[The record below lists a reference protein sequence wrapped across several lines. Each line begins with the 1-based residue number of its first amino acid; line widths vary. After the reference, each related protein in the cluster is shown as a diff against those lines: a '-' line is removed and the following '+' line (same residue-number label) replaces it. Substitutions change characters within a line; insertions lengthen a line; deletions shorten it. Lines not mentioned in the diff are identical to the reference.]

1 MLQCRCLNENF
12 AWFVWFM
19 HIQSSFYLL
28 LLILNKQGSLLQH
41 VDKFSSVLQTLVS
54 MFNVYFFSKQEKW
67 FGMHIVYC
75 VNSLALILCSFFSL
89 SSPSFQRILRKRK
102 IKNCWNRILNID
114 SFCKICSLIHL
125 LSTHTRNHCNFLR
138 M

>member
-1 MLQCRCLNENF
+1 MLQCRCLNENY
-12 AWFVWFM
+12 AWYVWYM
-19 HIQSSFYLL
+19 QIQSSFYLL

-41 VDKFSSVLQTLVS
+41 VDKFSGVLQTVVS

-67 FGMHIVYC
+67 FWMHIVYC
-75 VNSLALILCSFFSL
+75 VNSYCSTHIVFIFLCLSSFFS
-89 SSPSFQRILRKRK
+89 
-102 IKNCWNRILNID
+102 KNLEEEKNKKLQIPDID
-114 SFCKICSLIHL
+114 IFCKICSLTHL

>member
-1 MLQCRCLNENF
+1 
-12 AWFVWFM
+12 M

-67 FGMHIVYC
+67 YCVLCEFPSTHIVFIFL
-75 VNSLALILCSFFSL
+75 SLFSFFS
-89 SSPSFQRILRKRK
+89 
-102 IKNCWNRILNID
+102 KNFEEEKN
-114 SFCKICSLIHL
+114 KKL
-125 LSTHTRNHCNFLR
+125 LKPDIEYW
-138 M
+138 